1 MADEKV
7 VEKCLINIFSV
18 VASKCNELLLPMI
31 L

>member
-7 VEKCLINIFSV
+7 VEKCLINIFNV
-18 VASKCNELLLPMI
+18 AASKCNKLLLPMT